1 MDRSLSTID
10 TIVIHS
16 LSLSLRLLRLALD
29 PSPSPPLL
37 SLSVSPRF
45 IVRETNENSSS
56 KIEWKTS
63 SNFHGFDF
71 SNARNCYS
79 DGNVGYYETGGQS
92 VRGLIMRY
100 ASRSFSILA
109 SPAYHGF
116 HVTAPITEINTVGL
130 DLIAVCVRERP
141 VVKFLI
147 LFDSLF
153 SSSSSSSL
161 RARFNRCVEH

>member
-10 TIVIHS
+10 TTVIHS

-63 SNFHGFDF
+63 SKFPRLRLFQRAKLLF
-71 SNARNCYS
+71 RWK
-79 DGNVGYYETGGQS
+79 
-92 VRGLIMRY
+92 RGLLRDRWTIGPWFNY
-100 ASRSFSILA
+100 AICQPIIFDPRFAGLSRFSR
-109 SPAYHGF
+109 
-116 HVTAPITEINTVGL
+116 
-130 DLIAVCVRERP
+130 C
-141 VVKFLI
+141 
-147 LFDSLF
+147 
-153 SSSSSSSL
+153 
-161 RARFNRCVEH
+161 RADYRN

>member
-10 TIVIHS
+10 TTVIHS
-16 LSLSLRLLRLALD
+16 LSLPPPVA
-29 PSPSPPLL
+29 PSSRSF
-37 SLSVSPRF
+37 SLSPLFYLSRYRHVSSFERRTK
-45 IVRETNENSSS
+45 IQARKSSG
-56 KIEWKTS
+56 KRAR
-63 SNFHGFDF
+63 NFHGFDF

-116 HVTAPITEINTVGL
+116 HVAAPITEINTVGL
-130 DLIAVCVRERP
+130 DLIAVCARERDP
-141 VVKFLI
+141 L
-147 LFDSLF
+147 
-153 SSSSSSSL
+153 SS
-161 RARFNRCVEH
+161 F